1 MADNSAGPTVTLLAS
16 AIVGALTGVLCS
28 IMRMLIGLLER
39 LRFDWLMAHDWTSTI
54 LMILTSGLLS
64 SVAVFLVFKFAPET
78 KGSGIPEVEG
88 CIEDVRSAR
97 WWRIIPVKLVG
108 SICAVSSAMVLGHG
122 GPSVQIGAGTG
133 QMVHDLFHLRN
144 KGTQHILMVCGT
156 AAGMASA
163 FNAPM
168 AGIMF
173 VVAEEM
179 LPNFHYSFVSFKAV
193 IIATITAIITSQL
206 LQGNRPVLSVPSL
219 DDAPFSVIPILI
231 ILGTLSGA
239 AGVLFNHAIMI
250 TRHAFV
256 LMHHN
261 EPVSYLSLI
270 ACLGG
275 GVGLLLSVF
284 PAVVLDGSALLI
296 DLTHDAFSLTTL
308 MTWFFLRF
316 VTTLLCFGCGAPG
329 GMMMPALALGGLMGC
344 IMAGACQS
352 LVSVEPATLCLA
364 GMAAFFAATVRAPI
378 TAILLVMEIT
388 LDYNLLL
395 PLLITTMS
403 AVIVAQSMGGGP
415 IDHWLLQQTQALEQ
429 AIEERKTGER
439 KTGNR

>member
-1 MADNSAGPTVTLLAS
+1 MADNSAGPTVTLMAS
-16 AIVGALTGVLCS
+16 AVVGALTGILCS
-28 IMRMLIGLLER
+28 IMRMLIGLLEQ
-39 LRFDWLMAHDWTSTI
+39 LRFDWLMAHNWTNML
-54 LMILTSGLLS
+54 LMAVTSGLLS
-64 SVAVFLVFKFAPET
+64 SIAVFLVFKFAPEA

-108 SICAVSSAMVLGHG
+108 SICAISGAMVLGRG

-144 KGTQHILMVCGT
+144 KNTQHTLMVCGT

-179 LPNFHYSFVSFKAV
+179 LPDFHYTFVSFKAV
-193 IIATITAIITSQL
+193 IIATISAIITSQL
-206 LQGNRPVLSVPSL
+206 LQGNQPVLSVPSL
-219 DDAPFSVIPILI
+219 DDAPFSAIPILV
-231 ILGTLSGA
+231 ILGALSGV

-256 LMHHN
+256 LLHHDD
-261 EPVSYLSLI
+261 PIYYLSLV
-270 ACLGG
+270 ACLGAG
-275 GVGLLLSVF
+275 AGLLLSWF

-296 DLTHDAFSLTTL
+296 DLTHNVFPLTTL
-308 MTWFFLRF
+308 AIWFLLRF
-316 VTTLLCFGCGAPG
+316 ATTLLCFGSGAPG
-329 GMMMPALALGGLMGC
+329 GMMMPALALGGLLGC
-344 IMAGACQS
+344 IMADACHS
-352 LVSVEPATLCLA
+352 MASIEPATLCLT

-415 IDHWLLQQTQALEQ
+415 IDRWLLQQSQALEQ
-429 AIEERKTGER
+429 AARKR
-439 KTGNR
+439 KKSGRH